1 MKPIFMETR
10 MLREA
15 KQAQRGNF
23 FMAEIA
29 IFFLLYGISSL
40 LQSFLILPAQI
51 IHFKNSMDVAL
62 LSRAVYSAED
72 LILAVKHILEIL
84 FLSVTPSFIYL
95 TNLFATVATIIVCCI
110 FSRKFQHRTNTALGF
125 TKKHALP
132 EYLLG
137 YVLGAV
143 MIAAV
148 WGICLATG
156 TARLNGISSTFSL
169 TWFLLFFA
177 GFLVQGM
184 SEEVLLRSFLLV
196 SLSRRYQFIW
206 CILINSFLFALLHIF
221 NPGITPLALLNLFLA
236 GVLFSVYFLKRG
248 SIWGVAAM
256 HSAWNFI
263 QGNLFGVEVSGMN
276 MGSSLLQTT
285 VDAEF
290 AWLNGGSFGLEGG
303 LAVTIVQLVFIV
315 LFLLMPTKRSELS

>member
-23 FMAEIA
+23 FMVEIA
-29 IFFLLYGISSL
+29 LFFLLFGIGSL
-40 LQSFLILPAQI
+40 LQGVFVLPAQI
-51 IHFKNSMDVAL
+51 VHFMNSIDTEL
-62 LSRAVYSAED
+62 LSGALHSSAEFS
-72 LILAVKHILEIL
+72 LALQHLNGILA
-84 FLSVTPSFIYL
+84 STPPYL
-95 TNLFATVATIIVCCI
+95 NLISLFATVGTIIVCCI
-110 FSRKFQHRTNTALGF
+110 YSRKFQHRTNTAIGF

-137 YVLGAV
+137 YAVGVL
-143 MIAAV
+143 MIAAA
-148 WGICLATG
+148 WGICLVTG
-156 TARLNGISSTFSL
+156 TARLNGFSATFSL
-169 TWFLLFFA
+169 SWFLLFFA

-196 SLSRRYQFIW
+196 SLSRRYRLLW
-206 CILINSFLFALLHIF
+206 CILLNSFLFALLHIM

-256 HSAWNFI
+256 HSAWNFV
-263 QGNLFGVEVSGMN
+263 QGNLFGIEVSGMN
-276 MGSSLLQTT
+276 MGSTLLETT
-285 VDAEF
+285 MDAEF

-303 LAVTIVQLVFIV
+303 IAVTIVQLVCIV
-315 LFLLMPTKRSELS
+315 LFLLMPAKRSELS